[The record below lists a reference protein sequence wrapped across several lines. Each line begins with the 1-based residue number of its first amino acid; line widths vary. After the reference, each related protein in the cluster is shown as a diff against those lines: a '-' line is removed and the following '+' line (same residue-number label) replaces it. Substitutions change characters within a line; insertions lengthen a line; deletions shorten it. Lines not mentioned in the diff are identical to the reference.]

1 MGKGVPVSRA
11 TREEIVA
18 CYIQGYNVEQ
28 TLQQLGGPLRGLRS
42 LPSRATVCR
51 VRSVWRK
58 SGTIALARGRGVGAS
73 DQGLSASLA
82 IIIRQWCRR
91 PDGKKRGT
99 RLKRLQSFLH
109 MHPDVNRVVHT
120 SLLCRWLRRLGL
132 TRKKG
137 TRVAK
142 EQDPIKVSMLWTRC
156 QILGL
161 DPDAT
166 VWFDESGIDAR
177 DWRMERGYAPEGERF
192 ETVESISRGHR
203 IDALTSCDTSDAGL
217 FCVEFVHNGTVQ
229 YSTFRDHMVNKLLP
243 KMVAQDKKW
252 LIMDNARWHH
262 AHNNE
267 IEGISH
273 AFGVKIVW
281 MATYHPQANPCENL
295 FGNIKTNLEDW
306 RDELED
312 ADLSPAQQ
320 ARLLHRIH
328 SFKTKAC
335 ENTT

>member
-1 MGKGVPVSRA
+1 MRAPALVGEGARPVACSLRSGLRQRRSGLGSLCGQCGQDGEGCAGQPRDSRGN
-11 TREEIVA
+11 RR

-109 MHPDVNRVVHT
+109 VHPDVNRVVHT

-142 EQDPIKVSMLWTRC
+142 EQDPIKVSMFWTRC

-192 ETVESISRGHR
+192 DTVESISRGHR
-203 IDALTSCDTSDAGL
+203 IDALTSCDTSDAEL
-217 FCVEFVHNGTVQ
+217 FCVEFVHNGTDTIIVLHLVFDAIHQ
-229 YSTFRDHMVNKLLP
+229 LV
-243 KMVAQDKKW
+243 
-252 LIMDNARWHH
+252 H
-262 AHNNE
+262 AH
-267 IEGISH
+267 
-273 AFGVKIVW
+273 V
-281 MATYHPQANPCENL
+281 
-295 FGNIKTNLEDW
+295 
-306 RDELED
+306 RELRAAPWHN
-312 ADLSPAQQ
+312 ADIIPLCTVAPDLVLDRNSKF
-320 ARLLHRIH
+320 HVV
-328 SFKTKAC
+328 
-335 ENTT
+335 

>member
-1 MGKGVPVSRA
+1 MVSAASVASVGRMGKGVPVSRA

-142 EQDPIKVSMLWTRC
+142 EQDPIKVSMFWTRC

-166 VWFDESGIDAR
+166 VWFDESGIGAR
-177 DWRMERGYAPEGERF
+177 DWRMEWGYAPVTGRGVAATTPCFEGMGRWGGADGA
-192 ETVESISRGHR
+192 VVS
-203 IDALTSCDTSDAGL
+203 
-217 FCVEFVHNGTVQ
+217 FVHPVLGRNVAMSVRFCLHNLNGRQ
-229 YSTFRDHMVNKLLP
+229 L
-243 KMVAQDKKW
+243 
-252 LIMDNARWHH
+252 
-262 AHNNE
+262 
-267 IEGISH
+267 
-273 AFGVKIVW
+273 
-281 MATYHPQANPCENL
+281 HPLEAPYRSRESQH
-295 FGNIKTNLEDW
+295 IK
-306 RDELED
+306 EL
-312 ADLSPAQQ
+312 
-320 ARLLHRIH
+320 
-328 SFKTKAC
+328 
-335 ENTT
+335 